1 MFKLILEL
9 FLFYILF
16 RFIFDLVIPVYRTT
30 KQVKKHMSHMQEEM
44 EKHHRDQSQQQ
55 STSKR
60 SSFSGNSK
68 PSPDEYIDYEEVK

>member
-30 KQVKKHMSHMQEEM
+30 KQVKKHMSNMQEEM
-44 EKHHRDQSQQQ
+44 EKHHNQQQ
-55 STSKR
+55 TTSNR
-60 SSFSGNSK
+60 SGFSGNTK
-68 PSPDEYIDYEEVK
+68 ANPDEYIDYEEIK

>member
-16 RFIFDLVIPVYRTT
+16 RFIFDLVIPVYKTT

-44 EKHHRDQSQQQ
+44 EKHHRERSQQQ
-55 STSKR
+55 TTANR
-60 SSFSGNSK
+60 SDFSGAAK
-68 PSPDEYIDYEEVK
+68 PSSDDYIDYEEVK